1 MQQSHPRSGP
11 KPCKVGHISQTEFSH
26 GRYRSPVGVPDLE
39 LAMQNKVICINLG
52 GVNCYLLE
60 GTAGFMLIDSGFFA
74 KRKVLTERLQ
84 EVGCKAGNLRIV
96 VLTHGDHD
104 HAGNAAFLRK
114 EYGAKIAMHSADVG
128 MVENGDMGWNR
139 KDKPDRMSLLLKAI
153 GQMAGIFT
161 RGSVFEK
168 FKPDIELSDG
178 LDLAEHGFDGKV
190 VHIPGHSKGSIGV
203 LTTDGDLFC
212 GDLIYNMPGFDYVD
226 DLQAYSESIA
236 RLKRL
241 KIGKIYPGHGK
252 PILTGLGSFH

>member
-1 MQQSHPRSGP
+1 MH
-11 KPCKVGHISQTEFSH
+11 
-26 GRYRSPVGVPDLE
+26 
-39 LAMQNKVICINLG
+39 NKVICINLG

-60 GTAGFMLIDSGFFA
+60 GKKGFMLIDSGFFA

-178 LDLAEHGFDGKV
+178 LDLAEYGFDGKV